1 MKPHKIIR
9 VFMVIFLVLIQIL
22 LLFMTLKENVEAD
35 DTAAVCLIVLVMLSI
50 LFGSRYLDLHHKEY
64 AYEKIAVAIWVPV
77 GAVICYA
84 LIIYS
89 GFDSV
94 LSAGIIGTAS
104 SFLPEL
110 NKQSAYLKKIPPA
123 IYCGVFVGMS
133 SAAIAPS
140 VGFIL
145 AAGILAGVIYILSK
159 NIFLGM
165 GGKLGTMAF
174 GGVLLVSLI
183 NWLV

>member
-1 MKPHKIIR
+1 M
-9 VFMVIFLVLIQIL
+9 
-22 LLFMTLKENVEAD
+22 
-35 DTAAVCLIVLVMLSI
+35 
-50 LFGSRYLDLHHKEY
+50 
-64 AYEKIAVAIWVPV
+64 
-77 GAVICYA
+77 
-84 LIIYS
+84 
-89 GFDSV
+89 
-94 LSAGIIGTAS
+94 
-104 SFLPEL
+104 
-110 NKQSAYLKKIPPA
+110 PPA

-133 SAAIAPS
+133 SAVIVPS

-183 NWLV
+183 NWLL